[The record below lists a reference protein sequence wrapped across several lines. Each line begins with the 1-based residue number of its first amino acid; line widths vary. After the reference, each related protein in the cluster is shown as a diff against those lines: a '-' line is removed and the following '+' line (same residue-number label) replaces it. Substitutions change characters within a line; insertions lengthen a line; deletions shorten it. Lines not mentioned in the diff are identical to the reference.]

1 MTRFLLNI
9 GTALAVLAAP
19 TVAAANDTLDVVAQ
33 FEIQGPEPSTSGY
46 IFTRMGIAETLVN
59 ADANGT
65 LTPGLATGGQAS
77 KDGLTWTFTL
87 RDDVTFHDGTAMT
100 TETVLN
106 ALEIARGKPG
116 PLDDLPITG
125 VSAEDGAIT
134 ISLSEPVGALPAYL
148 AYFRYQILAPDSY
161 GPDGAGVAVIGTGR

>member
-65 LTPGLATGGQAS
+65 LTPGLATGWQAS

-100 TETVLN
+100 TCGFTQERPSWTFVM
-106 ALEIARGKPG
+106 K
-116 PLDDLPITG
+116 
-125 VSAEDGAIT
+125 
-134 ISLSEPVGALPAYL
+134 
-148 AYFRYQILAPDSY
+148 
-161 GPDGAGVAVIGTGR
+161 